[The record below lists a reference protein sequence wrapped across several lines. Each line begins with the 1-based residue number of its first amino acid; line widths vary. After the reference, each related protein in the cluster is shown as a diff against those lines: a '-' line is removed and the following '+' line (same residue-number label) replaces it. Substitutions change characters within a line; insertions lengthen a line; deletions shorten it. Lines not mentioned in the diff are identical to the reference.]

1 MTVAMKIFWIAVGLA
16 ITWGLLKF
24 CLDVR
29 AAWLARQED
38 LRLVRDLAER
48 AGAGRPEPIAWELN
62 DASIVSAETRAA
74 RAEDRKA
81 A

>member
-1 MTVAMKIFWIAVGLA
+1 MTVAMKFFWIAVGLA
-16 ITWGLLKF
+16 IIWGLLKF

-38 LRLVRDLAER
+38 MRLVRDLAER
-48 AGAGRPEPIAWELN
+48 AGTGRPEPIAWELN
-62 DASIVSAETRAA
+62 DASILSAETRAA
-74 RAEDRKA
+74 RDEDRKA